1 MRHLL
6 DRVVAI
12 PLIFG
17 VAAAR
22 AEDGA
27 QQLMCVAERWFL
39 PSYLT
44 ELAGFLA
51 HEGQKLA
58 CLLGLHDLQPWA
70 AVIDAL
76 DTLSQLT

>member
-22 AEDGA
+22 AEGGA
-27 QQLMCVAERWFL
+27 QQLMCVAQHWFM

-70 AVIDAL
+70 AVIGAL
-76 DTLSQLT
+76 ETLGRLS